1 MKFPWA
7 NTLLLALIAV
17 ELVSGFFGLVSSS
30 PREWYFIVAHRI
42 SGYGIVVILA
52 WKGANVLFSLRWNR
66 AAAPRTASVVLM
78 ALLAVTLAL
87 GFAWSFVGPFGFGWF
102 SGVSWHIYVGAALI
116 PLLVW
121 HALYHT
127 RGFPIAFWADRRT
140 FLRLAALA
148 VAATAAWQAGE
159 LSAKAASLSGA
170 KRRFTGSHEARSFSG
185 NAFPLTSWLNDSPAR
200 IDPAAWRLTVGG
212 AVERELSLAYDDL
225 VANAETTATIDC
237 TGGWYSTQVWRGVA
251 VADLLARA
259 GPIERG
265 LKRHL
270 HLRHRLLPPL
280 LHGRGLRLHPRL
292 PRRRRDPL
300 PRPRLPPA
308 PRRARQARI
317 RVGQVGRRRPRQHN
331 PQVAPT
337 PTPHPVVPPTEPFPL
352 HPRSIW

>member
-7 NTLLLALIAV
+7 NTLLLVLIAA

-52 WKGANVLFSLRWNR
+52 WKGANVLFSLRWKR

-87 GFAWSFVGPFGFGWF
+87 GFAWSFVGPFGWAWF

-127 RGFPIAFWADRRT
+127 RGFPIGFWADRRT

-170 KRRFTGSHEARSFSG
+170 RRRFTGSHEATSFSG
-185 NAFPLTSWLNDSPAR
+185 NAFPLTSWLNDRPAR
-200 IDPAAWRLTVGG
+200 VDPAAWRLTVGG
-212 AVERELSLAYDDL
+212 AVERELSLGYDELSAAD
-225 VANAETTATIDC
+225 AETTATIDC
-237 TGGWYSTQVWRGVA
+237 TGGWYSTQVWSGVA

-259 GPIERG
+259 GPTDAASSVTFTSVTGYYRRFSMAEAAGYMLASHVGGETLSHGHGFPLRLVAPDKRG
-265 LKRHL
+265 FEWVKWVVDVRVNQTPKWLQ
-270 HLRHRLLPPL
+270 PPL
-280 LHGRGLRLHPRL
+280 PI
-292 PRRRRDPL
+292 
-300 PRPRLPPA
+300 
-308 PRRARQARI
+308 Q
-317 RVGQVGRRRPRQHN
+317 
-331 PQVAPT
+331 
-337 PTPHPVVPPTEPFPL
+337 
-352 HPRSIW
+352 